1 MNTKYLIK
9 VMIIKNQTYFWIEI
23 DFDWSFFRTGNTA
36 ADVLSYKIQILA
48 EQKKTQNGAVVT
60 SSKDCHK

>member
-1 MNTKYLIK
+1 
-9 VMIIKNQTYFWIEI
+9 MIIKNYTFFWIEI

-36 ADVLSYKIQILA
+36 ADVLSYKIQILV
-48 EQKKTQNGAVVT
+48 EQKNTKNGAVVT